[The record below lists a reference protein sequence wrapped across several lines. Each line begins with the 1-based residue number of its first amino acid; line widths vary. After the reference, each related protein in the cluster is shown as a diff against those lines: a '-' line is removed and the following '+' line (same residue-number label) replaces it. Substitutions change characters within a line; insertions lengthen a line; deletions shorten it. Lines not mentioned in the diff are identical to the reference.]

1 MITDTHTHHQQTAE
15 QPTSDNHCRG
25 EDAGGHS
32 GHEPAP
38 GKLESQSTM
47 CCDKTSA
54 WRHAQLPRQGHH
66 SRTGRGWEDCP
77 ASMHLHCTVLCV
89 GEWDGAG
96 DLAGHLTAPLSV
108 ILSVCSAWPCPV
120 ELETNFCE
128 A

>member
-54 WRHAQLPRQGHH
+54 WRHAQLPRQAPLQNRG
-66 SRTGRGWEDCP
+66 GWEMGRLSSINAPTSYSAVCRG
-77 ASMHLHCTVLCV
+77 V
-89 GEWDGAG
+89 GW

-108 ILSVCSAWPCPV
+108 ILSVCSVWPCPV

-128 A
+128 V